1 MKTSRQ
7 PSEQSGLS
15 VCLLAGE
22 ASGDAQGALLARA
35 LRAEFERAGFRLSL
49 WGSAGKLMKEAGV
62 EPVVHIDELSAMGFG
77 EVVAVYPRLSS
88 AAHKLQTSLQLR
100 KPDITI
106 LIDYPGLNMRLME
119 DAFHLGSCVVYH
131 IPPKVWAHGAARAAR
146 LRDCTY
152 LVTCILPFEEK
163 LLRAAGINAKFIG
176 NPLSDEVS
184 DFLTQKKQ
192 HAERHLHES
201 ARASNA
207 IPCVGLVPG
216 SRSGEIERVFPE
228 MIKAFVK
235 TKAAL
240 GGELKAVVPVAPTV
254 SQARLEQILK
264 ATLQS
269 EASLSIRVDIE
280 LVSKQP
286 LIQVLQ
292 NCRYAWVCSGTAA
305 LETALMGIPHS
316 VVYKMHWLTYAI
328 AKRIV
333 RLPWVSLENLCSERL
348 VVPEFI
354 QDGVSVRALSE
365 HALSILQSVQNENRM
380 RQEMMA
386 IAELFPK
393 DSARHAAKAILECF
407 LSLPSATAQR
417 FHSKAVRD
425 LIAEDNAWGLN
436 K

>member
-15 VCLLAGE
+15 ICLLAGE

-88 AAHKLQTSLQLR
+88 AAHRLQSSLRLR

-184 DFLTQKKQ
+184 HFLDHKKA
-192 HAERHLHES
+192 HAQRHPHEADKS
-201 ARASNA
+201 SSL

-216 SRSGEIERVFPE
+216 SRAGEIERVFPE

-235 TKAAL
+235 TKAAM
-240 GGELKAVVPVAPTV
+240 GGALKAVVPVAPTV
-254 SQARLEQILK
+254 SQSRLEQILHS
-264 ATLQS
+264 TLES

-280 LVSKQP
+280 LVCKQP
-286 LIQVLQ
+286 LIQVLH

-305 LETALMGIPHS
+305 LEAALLGVPHS

-333 RLPWVSLENLCSERL
+333 RLPWISLENLCSERQI
-348 VVPEFI
+348 VPEFI
-354 QDGVSVRALSE
+354 QDGISARALSE
-365 HALSILQSVQNENRM
+365 HALSILQSAQNENLM
-380 RQEMMA
+380 RRELME
-386 IAELFPK
+386 IANLFPK
-393 DSARHAAKAILECF
+393 DSARHAAKAVLDCF
-407 LSLPSATAQR
+407 LSLPSTSAQR